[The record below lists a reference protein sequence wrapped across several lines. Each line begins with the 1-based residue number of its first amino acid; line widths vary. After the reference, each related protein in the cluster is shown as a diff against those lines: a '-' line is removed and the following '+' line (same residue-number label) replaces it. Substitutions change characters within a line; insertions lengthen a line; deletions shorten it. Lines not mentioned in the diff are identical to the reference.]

1 MSSSQNNSK
10 KSHKQNN
17 NNKRPSLD
25 RVVSSPPQTAGP
37 SATLSAHHPSLAA
50 MMIKSQLGLSSE
62 NGSSSNNNNLS
73 PLILNSSGKLN
84 KQNCFCITLSL
95 HAWHSISW
103 CAMETKSLF
112 IWIYCMKSYNSS
124 WEENCVL
131 QRLLLE
137 GVTRLFR
144 KKYLSHKEICFP
156 DD

>member
-62 NGSSSNNNNLS
+62 NGSSNNNNLS

-103 CAMETKSLF
+103 SAMETKSLF

-137 GVTRLFR
+137 GVTRFFR